1 MSLDDDFFVCWFV
14 VKEKKSLCNR
24 FWQSFLFY
32 LKKSKISSLYLK
44 KKTQANQT
52 LRFFS
57 ILNTSRQ

>member
-14 VKEKKSLCNR
+14 VKEKKSLFNR

-44 KKTQANQT
+44 KKTQAHQT